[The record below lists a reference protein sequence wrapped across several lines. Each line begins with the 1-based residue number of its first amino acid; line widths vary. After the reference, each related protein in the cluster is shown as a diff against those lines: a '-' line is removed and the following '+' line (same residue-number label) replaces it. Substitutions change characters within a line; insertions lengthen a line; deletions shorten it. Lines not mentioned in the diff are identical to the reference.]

1 MNAHDDPHAARYEAL
16 GYAVLRAPLLSMR
29 EYRAFSRAAPDARL
43 AEAARRADI
52 RDALAVGAPDL
63 LEAIDRAPA
72 GRQRAR
78 LDASLLRY
86 LIRMSSRP
94 TPYGLFAGVALTTW
108 SDVTDLRLANAPRR
122 PRARL
127 DMGWLARWIDALEQQ
142 PEIRRA
148 LRLVANPAAF
158 ERAGRLYLTE
168 RPSVGDAPPPGE
180 VSVRCTAAVRRCLTL
195 ARCATRYDT
204 IAAALGDSA
213 ARPTRERVETLIDSL
228 CAQGFLLSELRPPLT
243 TGAPAEHVLRV
254 LRALAATPP
263 AVHAAEQLRRLV
275 GDARAAG
282 EKPAARWM
290 HPAREEAAGDD
301 ESPTDLP
308 RHQVDSALV
317 LRRDRVSHRVAV
329 DAARAA
335 ELLVR
340 LSPYPDGPPHLA
352 AYRREHVARYGPRR
366 LVPLLELVDPERG
379 LGPLDAVASTRERP
393 DAARRAQR
401 DQTLLELAARAAH
414 DRHLSIDLDDRT
426 IARLELAPLRTPR
439 LPATLD
445 LNLLVGARSVR
456 HLDAG
461 DFTVVVGP
469 NVGAMEAGRGLG
481 RFADLLE
488 QPACDALRADAA
500 FQDDAQVAIDAELVY
515 APRQARSANVAVRPA
530 VHAYEIVMGAAP
542 SVAPDHVIP
551 LDDLAIG
558 VEGDRLVA
566 WWLSRGCRVRVH
578 AGHMLN
584 SMTAPA
590 ACRLLAELDQD
601 AVMPLMG
608 FDWGPA
614 ERLPFLPR
622 VRAGRVV
629 LRPAQWRI
637 DAIDPGWQASAPP
650 ADLAPAI
657 ARWRARWQM
666 PRYVHVGAADNR
678 LLIDLCSTEHFG
690 ALRDALP
697 EAGYVVQEA
706 LPTPHDHW
714 LPGPGGAFASEL
726 VVPLVRRDV
735 NRRSRPATADAPAE
749 ASAPA
754 TARAREIS
762 SSASRLRPPGSDWL
776 FAKLYGPQS
785 AQDDVM
791 VNDVGPLCEQL
802 TASDAADRW
811 FFVRYADDASHLRIR
826 FHGAPERLTRIVMPE
841 LCALGARLID
851 ERRCDRLTFDTYDR
865 ELERYGGEQGLA
877 MAEEVFAADSR
888 TTLRMLGLLARR
900 ALSIDR
906 VALGIVSIDR
916 LLAGLGLDDD
926 ARLRHYGRMRDA
938 KHLVGDQ
945 YRTRK
950 RELCALLSDERLLSS
965 RPGGT
970 ELLALLAARDEAL
983 APIVE
988 RLRTFEPADGDL
1000 LEEWFANVVHLHCNR
1015 LLGGGPEV
1023 EASTLGLLLRTREG
1037 LGAMARS
1044 RVPVMSS

>member
-1 MNAHDDPHAARYEAL
+1 MTARDDPHAARYEPL
-16 GYAVLRAPLLSMR
+16 GYAVLRAPLLSMG

-72 GRQRAR
+72 GRRRAR

-94 TPYGLFAGVALTTW
+94 TPYGLFAGVALATW

-122 PRARL
+122 MRARL
-127 DMGWLARWIDALEQQ
+127 DMGWLARWIDALEQR

-158 ERAGRLYLTE
+158 ERAGRLYLAE
-168 RPSVGDAPPPGE
+168 RPSVGDAPPAGE
-180 VSVRCTAAVRRCLTL
+180 VSVRCTATVRRCLTL
-195 ARCATRYDT
+195 ARCATPYDT

-228 CAQGFLLSELRPPLT
+228 CAQGFLLTELRPPLT
-243 TGAPAEHVLRV
+243 TAAPAEHV

-275 GDARAAG
+275 GDARAAA
-282 EKPAARWM
+282 ERPAARPM
-290 HPAREEAAGDD
+290 RPAREEPADD
-301 ESPTDLP
+301 ESPTDDP

-317 LRRDRVSHRVAV
+317 LRRDRVSHRVAA

-379 LGPLDAVASTRERP
+379 LGPLDAVASTPERP

-426 IARLELAPLRTPR
+426 IARLEIAPLRTPR

-481 RFADLLE
+481 RFADLLG

-500 FQDDAQVAIDAELVY
+500 FQDDAPAAIDAELVY

-530 VHAYEIVMGAAP
+530 LHAYEIVMGAAP

-566 WWLSRGCRVRVH
+566 WWVSRGCRVRVH

-629 LRPAQWRI
+629 LRAAQWRI
-637 DAIDPGWQASAPP
+637 DAIDAGWQASAPP
-650 ADLAPAI
+650 ADLTPVI
-657 ARWRARWQM
+657 ARWRTRWKM
-666 PRYVHVGAADNR
+666 PRYVHVGSADNR
-678 LLIDLCSTEHFG
+678 LLIDLRAAEHHA

-697 EAGYVVQEA
+697 EAGFVVQEA
-706 LPTPHDHW
+706 LPVPREHW
-714 LPGPGGAFASEL
+714 LRGPGGSFASEL

-735 NRRSRPATADAPAE
+735 KARPAADAADHSAARGVAIPSPA
-749 ASAPA
+749 
-754 TARAREIS
+754 
-762 SSASRLRPPGSDWL
+762 RLRPPGSDWL
-776 FAKLYGPQS
+776 FAKLYCPRS
-785 AQDDVM
+785 AQDDVL

-826 FHGAPERLTRIVMPE
+826 FHGASERLTRIVMPE
-841 LCALGARLID
+841 LCTLGARLIA
-851 ERRCDRLTFDTYDR
+851 ERCCDRLTFDTYDR
-865 ELERYGGEQGLA
+865 EIERYGGEQGVA

-888 TTLRMLGLLARR
+888 ATLGMLGLLARR

-906 VALGIVSIDR
+906 IALGIVSIDR

-938 KHLVGDQ
+938 KHLVGGQ

-965 RPGGT
+965 RPGGA

-988 RLRTFEPADGDL
+988 RLRTFEFADGDL

-1015 LLGGGPEV
+1015 LLGGAPEV
-1023 EASTLGLLLRTREG
+1023 EASALGLLLRTREG
-1037 LGAMARS
+1037 LRAMARS
-1044 RVPVMSS
+1044 RIPVMSS